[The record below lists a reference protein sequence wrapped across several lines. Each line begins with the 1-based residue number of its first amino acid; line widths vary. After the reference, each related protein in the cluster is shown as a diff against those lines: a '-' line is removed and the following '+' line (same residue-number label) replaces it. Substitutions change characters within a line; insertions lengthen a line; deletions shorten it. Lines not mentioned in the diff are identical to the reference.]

1 MLVVL
6 LRIVIERSMTPVD
19 SEYQY
24 YVESSVGVFGIHSVQ
39 GDGSATMFIS
49 FATVP

>member
-1 MLVVL
+1 VL
-6 LRIVIERSMTPVD
+6 LRIVIERSVTPAD

-24 YVESSVGVFGIHSVQ
+24 YIVLSVGVFGIHSVQ
-39 GDGSATMFIS
+39 GVGSATMFIL